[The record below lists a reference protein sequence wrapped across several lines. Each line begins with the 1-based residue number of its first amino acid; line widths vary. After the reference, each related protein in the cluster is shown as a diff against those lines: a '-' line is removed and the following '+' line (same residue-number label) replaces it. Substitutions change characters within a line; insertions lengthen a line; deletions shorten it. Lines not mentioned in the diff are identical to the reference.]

1 MVILN
6 ILVFIFILGLVI
18 LIHEFGHFV
27 MAKRANIL
35 CHEFSIGM
43 GPILLSKRKDETLYC
58 IRAIPIGGYVMMAG
72 EEVDQEMIK
81 VGQEIRLQLDDY
93 GQVIK
98 IIINTKD
105 ERYQELDLITVERK
119 DLIGKH
125 NEPLYINDYMVKR
138 DAFLVLKDRE
148 LQISPD
154 ERNFGSKTK
163 MQRFL
168 SIAAGPLMNFILAY
182 VIFLILNLV
191 VGFPLVDDSTIGT
204 TAPSSPAS
212 EVFVEGDTILSI
224 EGVEVNNWNDVRSE
238 LDDNLANRDV
248 VILVDRNGEE
258 IEFNI
263 HPTLYFYSIGFHSQ
277 DNVIDELIIGEI
289 DSETLAGKA
298 GFMENDELISVDG
311 LDLTS
316 WETLID
322 YFGDHEDKT
331 TMSFIVNREVDGV
344 ATNVIIESEVYNK
357 DLIESQG
364 VNVVDSSI
372 GISPM
377 YEFRLGQ
384 SFIEGFKNVGS
395 SAGMIFTTIG
405 LLFNNDQVGVGDLAG
420 PVGIYEITSRALS
433 QGTLSFMSWT
443 ALLSVNLGVIN
454 LLPIPALDGGRLVF
468 LGYEAVTNRKP
479 NPKVENTLHYMMY
492 LLLMGLFVFI
502 TYNDILRLFNI
513 R

>member
-43 GPILLSKRKDETLYC
+43 GPILWSKRKDETLYC

-72 EEVDQEMIK
+72 EEVDQEMVKI
-81 VGQEIRLQLDDY
+81 GQEVRLQLDDY
-93 GQVIK
+93 DQVTK

-105 ERYQELDLITVERK
+105 DRYQDLDLITVVRK
-119 DLIGKH
+119 DLVGKD
-125 NEPLYINDYMVKR
+125 NEPLYINEYAVKR
-138 DAFLVLKDRE
+138 DAFLVLKDRD

-168 SIAAGPLMNFILAY
+168 SIAAGPFMNFILAY

-191 VGFPLVDDSTIGT
+191 VGFPLMDDSTIGT
-204 TAPSSPAS
+204 TAPSSPAH
-212 EVFVEGDTILSI
+212 EVFIEGDKILEI
-224 EGVEVNNWNDVRSE
+224 EGVTVENWNDVRSE
-238 LDDNLANRDV
+238 LDLNLGNRDV
-248 VILVDRNGEE
+248 QFLIDRDGEQ
-258 IEFNI
+258 IEFSI
-263 HPTLYFYSIGFHSQ
+263 QPTLYFYSIGFHSQ
-277 DNVIDELIIGEI
+277 DNVRDELIIGEV

-298 GFMENDELISVDG
+298 GFMENDELLSVDG
-311 LDLTS
+311 VMLTN
-316 WETLID
+316 WTDLID
-322 YFGDHEDKT
+322 YFSNNENKT
-331 TMSFIVNREVDGV
+331 EMTFVVNREIDGL
-344 ATNVIIESEVYNK
+344 TENVTIETEVYNK

-372 GISPM
+372 GISPL
-377 YEFRLGQ
+377 YEFRLGD
-384 SFIEGFKNVGS
+384 SIVGGFKNVGS

-433 QGTLSFMSWT
+433 QGMLSFMSWT

-492 LLLMGLFVFI
+492 LLLMGLFIFI